1 VRLLF
6 KLVIPLAL
14 AAAVVVSAVTAQ
26 ARHQRLE
33 PAPTRALQLHTTSP

>member
-14 AAAVVVSAVTAQ
+14 AAAVVLSAVTAQ
-26 ARHQRLE
+26 ARHQRLR
-33 PAPTRALQLHTTSP
+33 PAPTRALQLHH